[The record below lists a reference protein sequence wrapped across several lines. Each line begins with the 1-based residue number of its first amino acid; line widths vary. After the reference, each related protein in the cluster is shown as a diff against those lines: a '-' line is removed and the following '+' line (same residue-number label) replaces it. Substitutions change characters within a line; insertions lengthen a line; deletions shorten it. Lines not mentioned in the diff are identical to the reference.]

1 MHDFPSISWEL
12 ASKLALIHNRIFNLL
27 ICSNQNTL
35 KKINV
40 VLKIIRFFFKLQ
52 NDNTKC
58 NIKIFTDE
66 LFHCFPLRS
75 ASVI

>member
-35 KKINV
+35 KKIND
-40 VLKIIRFFFKLQ
+40 FFNCKMTIPNVTFK
-52 NDNTKC
+52 
-58 NIKIFTDE
+58 
-66 LFHCFPLRS
+66 
-75 ASVI
+75 